1 MTETSWWRDDDQSMT
16 VTALAPL
23 TRLCIVVRACHV
35 SPQVL
40 LDAAA
45 FVPTQTLDLGTYKYV
60 AAALNS

>member
-1 MTETSWWRDDDQSMT
+1 M
-16 VTALAPL
+16 
-23 TRLCIVVRACHV
+23 TRLGLGIRACHV

-60 AAALNS
+60 RPL